1 MQKLLKYYKN
11 VLEVH
16 DLKEN
21 SKEKMNEIR

>member
-1 MQKLLKYYKN
+1 MQKLLKCYKN
-11 VLEVH
+11 ILEVY